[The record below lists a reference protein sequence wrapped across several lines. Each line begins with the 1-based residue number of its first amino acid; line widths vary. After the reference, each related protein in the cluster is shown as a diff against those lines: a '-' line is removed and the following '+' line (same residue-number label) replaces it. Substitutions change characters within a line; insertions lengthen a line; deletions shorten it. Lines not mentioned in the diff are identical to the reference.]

1 MHAARGGMEGKF
13 RKGCQKLAEEGG
25 LARQLSKQFSLA
37 TVPDPAAKAKA
48 RVFDASRSTIYVSR
62 LGFRRERMFLCQR
75 WRKAEINFGVS
86 PS

>member
-37 TVPDPAAKAKA
+37 TVPDPAAKAKLQSQRIRCKPFHYLCISS
-48 RVFDASRSTIYVSR
+48 RVS
-62 LGFRRERMFLCQR
+62 
-75 WRKAEINFGVS
+75 
-86 PS
+86 